1 MKQLT
6 CEMCGSTDLVKDGG
20 VFVCQSCG
28 CKYSIEEARKMMVEG
43 TVSVEGTVKVDN
55 SQLIENYLSMAQS
68 AADSDNES
76 EAESYANKVLE
87 LEPTNWRALY
97 IKGNAAGWQSGTRN
111 NRIPEAIDYFS
122 QAITNCNDEEQLA
135 GLKEKIAADVSKL
148 TLAMIS
154 LHCNNFAKFPSV
166 ENAQSIVSE
175 ASNSLLLTMKLIITC
190 GTTPDDFKAQA
201 ATLMNACVVQA
212 WKSIWSD
219 YTDDKPIQPQG
230 IATSV
235 DHSRYSHP
243 SRYDWQRFYQKAD
256 ACMSILETAIALDDD
271 DDEEDIQR
279 YENLIFIAE
288 QTVDS
293 HSVSYIAGS
302 AYTNAKWCKEYSFT
316 TEAKASRRREIA
328 KWKTEKAEC
337 AKKTA
342 EKKIEAYW
350 ESHPG
355 ERDRIQE
362 EIAALE
368 EEIDGITASVD
379 YVSAKEQVA
388 NYESSKKDLEKKISE
403 CGLFNGK
410 EKKRLRAELEALGKQ
425 VEPYQAKL
433 QAFDR
438 DVAAKRRKMSVLR
451 ARLVNPTS

>member
-20 VFVCQSCG
+20 VFICQSCG

-55 SQLIENYLSMAQS
+55 SQLIKNYLSMAQS
-68 AADSDNES
+68 AADSDNKS
-76 EAESYANKVLE
+76 EAENYANKVLE

-97 IKGNAAGWQSGTRN
+97 IKGSAAGWQSGTRN

-122 QAITNCNDEEQLA
+122 QAITNCDDEEQLA

-148 TLAMIS
+148 ALAMIG
-154 LHCNNFAKFPSV
+154 LRCNNFAKFPSV
-166 ENAQSIVSE
+166 ENAKSIISE
-175 ASNSLLLTMKLIITC
+175 ASNSLSLTVKLIITC
-190 GTTPDDFKAQA
+190 GTTPDDFTAQA
-201 ATLMNACVVQA
+201 ATRMNACVVQA

-219 YTDDKPIQPQG
+219 YTDDKPIQPKG
-230 IATSV
+230 IATSD
-235 DHSRYSHP
+235 DHNLYSHP
-243 SRYDWQRFYQKAD
+243 SRYDWQRFFQNAD
-256 ACMSILETAIALDDD
+256 ACMSILKTAIALDHD

-288 QTVDS
+288 QTIDS
-293 HSVSYIAGS
+293 HSVAYIAGS
-302 AYTNAKWCKEYSFT
+302 AYFNARWCGDYCFT
-316 TEAKASRRREIA
+316 DEAKASRRQAID
-328 KWKTEKAEC
+328 KWKAEKAEC
-337 AKKTA
+337 EKKAA

-368 EEIDGITASVD
+368 EEVCGITASVD
-379 YVSAKEQVA
+379 YVSVRDQVA
-388 NYESSKKDLEKKISE
+388 NYESSKKDLGKKISE

-410 EKKRLRAELEALGKQ
+410 DKKRLRAELEALNKQ

-433 QAFDR
+433 QAFDK
-438 DVAAKRRKMSVLR
+438 DIEAKREKMSTLR
-451 ARLVNPTS
+451 ARLANPTN